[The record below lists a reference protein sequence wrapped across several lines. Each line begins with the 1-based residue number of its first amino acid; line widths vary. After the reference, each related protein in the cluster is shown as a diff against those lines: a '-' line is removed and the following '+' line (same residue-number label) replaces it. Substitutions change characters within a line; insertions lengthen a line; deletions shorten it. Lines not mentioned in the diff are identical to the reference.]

1 MINKKVEKALN
12 EQIQA
17 EFYSAYMYLG
27 MSLSFAEQS
36 LNGIANWF
44 KVQHD
49 EENVHAHK
57 IIDFIIERGGK
68 VDLKEIEAPGSDFG
82 SPLVAFEKALK
93 HEQYVTSLINKL
105 YELAIEEKDYATQVF
120 LQWFINEQV
129 EEEDSVGEIVEQM
142 KRIPENSAALF
153 YFDQKLATRKED

>member
-1 MINKKVEKALN
+1 MISKKVQKALN
-12 EQIQA
+12 DQVQA

-36 LNGIANWF
+36 LNGIAHWF
-44 KVQHD
+44 KVQYD
-49 EENVHAHK
+49 EENIHAHK
-57 IIDFIIERGGK
+57 IIDFIVERGGK
-68 VDLKEIEAPGSDFG
+68 VELKEIKAPGSDFG
-82 SPLVAFEKALK
+82 SPLAAFEKSLE

-105 YELAIEEKDYATQVF
+105 YELAMEEKDYATQVF
-120 LQWFINEQV
+120 LQWFITEQV

-153 YFDQKLATRKED
+153 YFDQKLAAREDD